1 MTDVELVR
9 PLGFEL
15 AAEAIKLACVL
26 SMVGCGQ
33 GEHSG
38 EGSIRCTKKRKA
50 AALCIASSRVG
61 EAVTY
66 SNAEYAVST
75 TYRPQRHRTAETQK
89 GHDKSQRMR
98 SKTGKSFFSHLIQQ
112 SKKDICVVT
121 M

>member
-1 MTDVELVR
+1 MTDVDLGR
-9 PLGFEL
+9 PSGFEL

-61 EAVTY
+61 EVVRY
-66 SNAEYAVST
+66 SNAEYGVNIT
-75 TYRPQRHRTAETQK
+75 QRPQRHKK
-89 GHDKSQRMR
+89 GMTEAKKCVLEPANHSPVISFSSRR
-98 SKTGKSFFSHLIQQ
+98 KTSVL
-112 SKKDICVVT
+112 
-121 M
+121 